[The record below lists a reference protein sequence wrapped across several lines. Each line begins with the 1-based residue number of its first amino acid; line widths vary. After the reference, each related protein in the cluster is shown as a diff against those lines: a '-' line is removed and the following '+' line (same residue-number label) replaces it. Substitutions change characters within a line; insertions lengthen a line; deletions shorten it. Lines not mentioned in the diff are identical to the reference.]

1 MEYKNSYFIAI
12 TGHMGSGKT
21 TVAEILR
28 EKGFDAIDV
37 DCFSKELINKDNNV
51 KRKLCSLINNKAVYN
66 NQVDFKYI
74 GKYFDENFDIE
85 KQFEKWYQPYL
96 GLKIKEKFLS
106 RKNSKLL
113 FFDIPLLEEKNI
125 VDLFDEI
132 WLIETAKMLSLQRI
146 KIRNNYK
153 EEKIKRLLEESIV
166 KIAIEDK
173 PYQRLSNNV
182 SKEDLVT
189 LVENKLKTIE
199 KNFTSI

>member
-1 MEYKNSYFIAI
+1 
-12 TGHMGSGKT
+12 MGSGKT

-28 EKGFDAIDV
+28 EKGFDVINV
-37 DCFSKELINKDNNV
+37 DCFSKELINKDKNV
-51 KRKLCSLINNKAVYN
+51 KYKLCSLINKKAVYN

-74 GKYFDENFDIE
+74 GRYFDENFDIE

-166 KIAIEDK
+166 KIVIEDK
-173 PYQRLSNNV
+173 PYQYLSNNG

-189 LVENKLKTIE
+189 LVENRLKTI
-199 KNFTSI
+199 KKKFISI

>member
-1 MEYKNSYFIAI
+1 MR
-12 TGHMGSGKT
+12 
-21 TVAEILR
+21 VR
-28 EKGFDAIDV
+28 
-37 DCFSKELINKDNNV
+37 
-51 KRKLCSLINNKAVYN
+51 YN
-66 NQVDFKYI
+66 Q
-74 GKYFDENFDIE
+74 
-85 KQFEKWYQPYL
+85 
-96 GLKIKEKFLS
+96 
-106 RKNSKLL
+106 
-113 FFDIPLLEEKNI
+113 EKNI